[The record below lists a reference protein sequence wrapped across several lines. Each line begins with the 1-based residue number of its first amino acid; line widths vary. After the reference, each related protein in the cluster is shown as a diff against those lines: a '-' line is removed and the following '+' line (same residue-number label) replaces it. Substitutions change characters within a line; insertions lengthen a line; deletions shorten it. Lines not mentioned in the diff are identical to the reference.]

1 MILLIETANGELPTH
16 YILNNKCETAF
27 NTSYND
33 LEAYHEAI
41 IVDSIIYGKENIV
54 SGEIEDL
61 GSYTLVNELD
71 VVTGSDSKANNKD
84 KIIYGKAK
92 KTS

>member
-1 MILLIETANGELPTH
+1 MTVLIQPANGLEPTH
-16 YILNNKCETAF
+16 FLLNNQCKSSF

-41 IVDSIIYGKENIV
+41 IVDSIIYGKENI
-54 SGEIEDL
+54 SFGEIEDL
-61 GSYTLVNELD
+61 GSYTLVNEMD
-71 VVTGSDSKANNKD
+71 VVTGAESRANNKD

>member
-1 MILLIETANGELPTH
+1 MTVLIEPANKLEPTH
-16 YILNNKCETAF
+16 YILNNKCESSF

-61 GSYTLVNELD
+61 GAYTLVNELD

-84 KIIYGKAK
+84 KILYGKAK

>member
-1 MILLIETANGELPTH
+1 MILIQPANGLEPTH
-16 YILNNKCETAF
+16 YILNNKCKSSF

-61 GSYTLVNELD
+61 GAYTLVNEMELEL
-71 VVTGSDSKANNKD
+71 GSESKANNKG
-84 KIIYGKAK
+84 KILYGKAK

>member
-1 MILLIETANGELPTH
+1 MILIETANGELPTH
-16 YILNNKCETAF
+16 YILNNKCKTSF

-33 LEAYHEAI
+33 LESYHEAI

-61 GSYTLVNELD
+61 GAYTLVNELD
-71 VVTGSDSKANNKD
+71 VVTGAESRANNKD
-84 KIIYGKAK
+84 KIIYGSNFSGK
-92 KTS
+92 

>member
-1 MILLIETANGELPTH
+1 MILIETANGELPTH
-16 YILNNKCETAF
+16 YILNNKCKAAF

-41 IVDSIIYGKENIV
+41 IVDSIIYSKENIV

-61 GSYTLVNELD
+61 GAYTLVNELD
-71 VVTGSDSKANNKD
+71 VVTGSDSKANNKG
-84 KIIYGKAK
+84 KIIYGSNFSGK
-92 KTS
+92 

>member
-1 MILLIETANGELPTH
+1 MILIETANGELPTH

-61 GSYTLVNELD
+61 GAYTLVNELD
-71 VVTGSDSKANNKD
+71 VVTGSECRANNKG
-84 KIIYGKAK
+84 KILYGSNFSGK
-92 KTS
+92 

>member
-1 MILLIETANGELPTH
+1 MILIETANGLEPTH

-41 IVDSIIYGKENIV
+41 TVDSIIYGKENIV
-54 SGEIEDL
+54 SGEVEDL
-61 GSYTLVNELD
+61 ESYTLVNELD
-71 VVTGSDSKANNKD
+71 VVTGAESRANNKG
-84 KIIYGKAK
+84 KILYGKAK

>member
-1 MILLIETANGELPTH
+1 MTVLIEPSNGELPTH

-41 IVDSIIYGKENIV
+41 IVDSIIYGKE
-54 SGEIEDL
+54 DL
-61 GSYTLVNELD
+61 GPYTLVNELD
-71 VVTGSDSKANNKD
+71 VVTGAESRANNKD
-84 KIIYGKAK
+84 KIIYGSNFSGK
-92 KTS
+92 

>member
-1 MILLIETANGELPTH
+1 MILIETANGELPTH
-16 YILNNKCETAF
+16 YILNNKCKTAF

-41 IVDSIIYGKENIV
+41 TVDSIIYGKENIV
-54 SGEIEDL
+54 SGEVEDL
-61 GSYTLVNELD
+61 ESYTLVNELD
-71 VVTGSDSKANNKD
+71 VVTGAESRANNKG
-84 KIIYGKAK
+84 KILYGKAK

>member
-1 MILLIETANGELPTH
+1 MILIEPVNSKEPTH

-41 IVDSIIYGKENIV
+41 TVDSIIYGKENI
-54 SGEIEDL
+54 SFGEIEDL

-84 KIIYGKAK
+84 KIIYGSNFSGK
-92 KTS
+92 

>member
-1 MILLIETANGELPTH
+1 MILIETANGELPTH

-33 LEAYHEAI
+33 LEAYKEAI

-61 GSYTLVNELD
+61 GAYTLVNELD
-71 VVTGSDSKANNKD
+71 VVKGSESKANNKG
-84 KIIYGKAK
+84 KILYGKAK

>member
-1 MILLIETANGELPTH
+1 MILIQPSNGELPTH
-16 YILNNKCETAF
+16 YILNNKCEASF

-61 GSYTLVNELD
+61 GPYTLVNELD
-71 VVTGSDSKANNKD
+71 VVTGADSKANNKG
-84 KIIYGKAK
+84 KILYGEAK

>member
-1 MILLIETANGELPTH
+1 MILIETANGELPTH

-61 GSYTLVNELD
+61 GAYTLVNELD
-71 VVTGSDSKANNKD
+71 VVIGSESRANNKG
-84 KIIYGKAK
+84 KILYGSNFSGK
-92 KTS
+92 

>member
-1 MILLIETANGELPTH
+1 MILIQPTNGKEPTH

-27 NTSYND
+27 NNSYND

-61 GSYTLVNELD
+61 GLYTLVNELD